1 MDKKYYIQTFG
12 CQMNVHD
19 SEQIAALLERDG
31 YRSTDLAESADLII
45 LNTCSIREKAEQ
57 KVHSQIGRFRDFKRN
72 NPDLLIG
79 IGGCLAQQWGEK
91 FFKKAP
97 HLDLIF
103 GTHCIPRLPE
113 LIEKAKRNGK
123 QIADISCPEKHAESS
138 VRLVPARGQISTYVT
153 IMRGCNNFCA
163 YCVVPYLRGPE
174 QSRELPD
181 IVREVRSLA
190 AQGIKEVTLLGQN
203 VNSYG
208 QTTPGK
214 SDFPHLLTEIAQI
227 EGINRIRF
235 TTSHPKDLSPDL
247 INCFSEIDKLC
258 EHIHLPVQAGSDKVL
273 QMMNRGYTKAGY
285 LEKVDRLREI
295 CPDISITSDVIVGFP
310 GEAEADFEETID
322 LMRKIRFDNLF
333 SFKYSAREGTAAA
346 KFDHQV
352 SDSIKSARLRTLQL
366 LQEQHTL
373 EKNEAEVGKLLE
385 VLVEGCSK
393 NSPAELTGRTRT
405 NKIVNFKG
413 NTELIGQSLSILITY
428 AYQHSLR
435 GELTS
440 DKEMDR
446 C

>member
-1 MDKKYYIQTFG
+1 LNKKYYIQTFG

-19 SEQIAALLERDG
+19 SEQIAALLEGEG
-31 YRSTDLAESADLII
+31 YRSTDLAEKADLII

-97 HLDLIF
+97 HLDLVF

-113 LIEKAKRNGK
+113 LIKKAKRNCE
-123 QIADISCPEKHAESS
+123 QVADVSCSEKLAESG
-138 VRLVPARGQISTYVT
+138 VRLVSARGQISRYVT

-174 QSRELPD
+174 ESRELPD
-181 IVREVRSLA
+181 ILSEVRNLA

-208 QTTPGK
+208 QTLTGN
-214 SDFPHLLTEIAQI
+214 SDFAGLLAAIAQI

-247 INCFSEIDKLC
+247 INCFSEIAKLC
-258 EHIHLPVQAGSDKVL
+258 EHIHLPVQSGSDKVL
-273 QMMNRGYTKAGY
+273 QMMNRGYTQAGY
-285 LEKVDRLREI
+285 LGRVAKLREI
-295 CPDISITSDVIVGFP
+295 RPDISITSDVIVGFP
-310 GEAEADFEETID
+310 GETEADFEETID

-333 SFKYSAREGTAAA
+333 SFKYSEREGTAAA
-346 KFDHQV
+346 KFDHKV
-352 SDSIKSARLRTLQL
+352 NDSIKSARLRTLQL
-366 LQEQHTL
+366 LQERHTL
-373 EKNEAEVGKLLE
+373 EKNEVQVGKVLE
-385 VLVEGCSK
+385 VLVEGHSK

-413 NTELIGQSLSILITY
+413 STESIGQTLSILITC

-435 GELTS
+435 GELIS
-440 DKEMDR
+440 SEERDR